1 MSAPSLDPILPLP
14 LDQALLKDVQDQAR
28 DFAYSHG
35 VVMRMPHRPERSEVI
50 CHAPYTLI
58 PSPFPRVFF
67 EKAKRLQQ
75 AINLLLYRVS
85 QNKDFLT
92 QTLSRTIEGDDFTG
106 KLFKIYQQ
114 VHDEKLS
121 KDIEL
126 GLLRTDYMLDTARG
140 ESGNLAL
147 SMVEMN
153 TMAASFAA
161 LATNVTPLHRY
172 VLGLCRKEFEP
183 SCIPDNQANKGLAQ
197 AIVKAFHLYGQPSA
211 AVFFI
216 VTSKEP
222 NIFDQRFLE
231 YAITDCDHKIK
242 VMRKTLGDIGHRG
255 ELTKDRRLF
264 IDGTEV
270 AVLYYRSCYT
280 PHQFPTEFEWKGKLM
295 GEQSRAVVSPSISWH
310 LVGTKKIQQELAKPG
325 VLEQF
330 VEDQEVT
337 DFIRSSFAG
346 QYSLDLTPE
355 GDEAA
360 RRGIENPRRYV
371 MKPQREGGGNN
382 IYDDEVRTM
391 LEKLAGNQE
400 REGFILMDR
409 ILPPIHQNY
418 LQPCGVFDDLKL
430 SKVMSELGIYGTI
443 ISHNGEVVL
452 NESEGHLL
460 RTKHTDENEGGVAAG
475 ASCVDSP
482 FLT

>member
-1 MSAPSLDPILPLP
+1 MSDPSLDPIMPLP
-14 LDQALLKDVQDQAR
+14 LDQALLKDIQDQAR
-28 DFAYSHG
+28 DFALSHG

-67 EKAKRLQQ
+67 EKAKRLQV
-75 AINLLLYRVS
+75 AVNLLLYKVS
-85 QNKDFLT
+85 QNREFLT
-92 QTLSRTIEGDDFTG
+92 RTLSRTIEGDDFTG
-106 KLFKIYQQ
+106 RLFKIYQQ
-114 VHDEKLS
+114 VHEEKVT

-126 GLLRTDYMLDTARG
+126 CLLRTDYMLDTARG

-153 TMAASFAA
+153 TIAASFAA
-161 LATNVTPLHRY
+161 LAGNVASLHRFL
-172 VLGLCRKEFEP
+172 LGLCHKDFEP
-183 SCIPDNQANKGLAQ
+183 SCIPDNQAIEGLAEG
-197 AIVKAFHLYGQPSA
+197 IVKAFHLYGQPGAS
-211 AVFFI
+211 VVFI

-231 YAITDCDHKIK
+231 YAITKCDHRVK
-242 VMRKTLGDIGHRG
+242 VIRRTLGDIGQRG
-255 ELTKDRRLF
+255 QLTKDRRLF
-264 IDGTEV
+264 IDGSEV
-270 AVLYYRSCYT
+270 GVLYYRSCYV
-280 PHQFPTEFEWKGKLM
+280 PTHFHSEYEWNGKLM
-295 GEQSRAVVSPSISWH
+295 GEQSRAVVCPSISWH
-310 LVGTKKIQQELAKPG
+310 LVGTKKVQQELAKPG

-330 VEDQEVT
+330 VDDKEMA

-346 QYSLDLTPE
+346 QYTLDLTPE

-360 RRGIENPRRYV
+360 LRGIENPKKYV

-391 LEKLAGNQE
+391 LEKLAGQQE
-400 REGFILMDR
+400 REGYILMDR

-418 LQPCGVFDDLKL
+418 LQPCGGFDDLKL
-430 SKVMSELGIYGTI
+430 SKVMSELGIFGTF
-443 ISHNGEVVL
+443 ISHNGDVVL
-452 NESEGHLL
+452 NESKGHLL
-460 RTKHTDENEGGVAAG
+460 RTKSTDENEGGVASG
-475 ASCVDSP
+475 SSCIDSP